1 MDNHIYNEDIE
12 KDQIN
17 HVYEFSNMQG
27 KYDAL
32 ANLYDLI
39 KEDKLQ

>member
-1 MDNHIYNEDIE
+1 
-12 KDQIN
+12 
-17 HVYEFSNMQG
+17 MQG

-39 KEDKLQ
+39 KEDKLQWKVKI